1 MARRRTRELGEEG
14 QVEYRKVRTE
24 PMTASNTGWNLCFVT
39 IVLVLDVF
47 TGAHSSENVLGV
59 ALSARLEGRCLQRP
73 GRHTCLR
80 NKRKRRLQPLA
91 GQRSKIEDEDEFE
104 YEDDRNKAGAAKG
117 SSSTMTALHI
127 LIRYARERDP
137 AGTKLNST
145 VTRSVWERA
154 RRISSVSVNL

>member
-1 MARRRTRELGEEG
+1 MGFL
-14 QVEYRKVRTE
+14 
-24 PMTASNTGWNLCFVT
+24 ASDDEASDDITGP
-39 IVLVLDVF
+39 
-47 TGAHSSENVLGV
+47 AYP
-59 ALSARLEGRCLQRP
+59 R
-73 GRHTCLR
+73 
-80 NKRKRRLQPLA
+80 RKRRLQPLA
-91 GQRSKIEDEDEFE
+91 GQRSKIEDEDEFEYE

-127 LIRYARERDP
+127 LIRYAREREP